1 MPCGINRV
9 CRTEKGLCAIQSRTA
24 GAKSLGYS
32 SLQQYFDVSKIVVA
46 RIEEAIR

>member
-1 MPCGINRV
+1 MRDSIAHG
-9 CRTEKGLCAIQSRTA
+9 GGQ
-24 GAKSLGYS
+24 SLGYS